1 MRFRPF
7 GSLAAL
13 LLVGVL
19 VGVPLLHAQGYSF
32 NTASSWATVALSKS
46 ATMTAATSSVKR
58 LIASQFTLTPTGNTL
73 TISPTTDS
81 LAAIR
86 GAITLTSGD
95 TLAAGFL
102 YGVQGKLTLDTTT
115 VAVGSGHIAG
125 VYGQISGNGMTA
137 TSGHIAVIIASGQNL
152 PTSANV
158 DMIYAES
165 GGGTVNSILK
175 GYVKASYVFDLS
187 GETPFALTT
196 SGTSAGNCKQT
207 DGVVFT
213 KAIAVRVDN
222 TNYWIPLCNAL

>member
-1 MRFRPF
+1 
-7 GSLAAL
+7 
-13 LLVGVL
+13 
-19 VGVPLLHAQGYSF
+19 
-32 NTASSWATVALSKS
+32 VALSKT

-58 LIASQFTLTPTGNTL
+58 LIASQFTLTPTGGTL
-73 TISPTTDS
+73 TMAPTTDS

-115 VAVGSGHIAG
+115 IAVGSGHIAG

-165 GGGTVNSILK
+165 GGGTVNSVLK
-175 GYVKASYVFDLS
+175 AYVKSTYFFDIS
-187 GETPFALTT
+187 GESNFALST
-196 SGTSAGNCKQT
+196 SGVSGGNCAQSG
-207 DGVVFT
+207 GVVFT
-213 KAIAVRVDN
+213 KAIKVKVDG
-222 TNYWIPLCNAL
+222 TDYWIGLCNAL

>member
-1 MRFRPF
+1 MRFRLF

-73 TISPTTDS
+73 TMSPTTDS

-95 TLAAGFL
+95 TLAAKARIDSSKQALGDWSFSERQEL
-102 YGVQGKLTLDTTT
+102 CF
-115 VAVGSGHIAG
+115 
-125 VYGQISGNGMTA
+125 
-137 TSGHIAVIIASGQNL
+137 
-152 PTSANV
+152 
-158 DMIYAES
+158 
-165 GGGTVNSILK
+165 
-175 GYVKASYVFDLS
+175 VKSCLR
-187 GETPFALTT
+187 AL
-196 SGTSAGNCKQT
+196 GLGRN
-207 DGVVFT
+207 
-213 KAIAVRVDN
+213 
-222 TNYWIPLCNAL
+222 